1 MRSSVLVVV
10 NDPKD
15 MPLHF
20 EGVELVAARKY
31 LTDSLYADM
40 RGARVFNLCRSY
52 RYQSTGYYVSLL
64 AAARGQKPF
73 PNILTIRDIT
83 SQALVRGVSE
93 ELEDLIQRSLRP
105 IQSKE
110 FVLSI
115 YFGHNLAKR
124 HDALSSHLFRL
135 FQAPFLRALFL
146 YGEKNK
152 KWHLQNISPIAAGE
166 IPEEH
171 RPFVVNV
178 AHEYFR
184 KSRRNAGRRVP
195 LRYDLAILHNPEEKE
210 PPSDGKALRKFV
222 RAAESLGL
230 AAELIEKDDIGRLAE
245 FDGLFI
251 RETTSVPH
259 HTYRFARRAVAEGVV
274 TIDDPESILKCTNKV
289 FLAELLER
297 HRVRTPKTMI
307 VHRDNVALIP
317 ETLGFPCILKRPD
330 SSFSQGVIKVEN
342 EDELETHAEKMLDR
356 SDLVIA
362 QEFLSTD
369 YDWRVGIIDR
379 EPLYVCKYYMA
390 KKHWQIIKRDSR
402 GLRTEDGP
410 SETYSVEDAPKGVV
424 RAALRA
430 ANLIGDGF
438 YGVDVKERD
447 GKLYVIEVNDN
458 PSIDSGVEDSVMGEE
473 LYRKIMTVFLRR
485 IEGMKLYKD
494 GAPKT

>member
-1 MRSSVLVVV
+1 MHASVLVVA

-31 LTDSLYADM
+31 LTDSRYADM
-40 RGARVFNLCRSY
+40 RGAKVFNLCRSY

-83 SQALVRGVSE
+83 SQMLVRGVSE
-93 ELEDLIQRSLRP
+93 ELEDLIQKSLRP
-105 IQSKE
+105 IQSRE

-146 YGEKNK
+146 YSEKNK
-152 KWHLQNISPIAAGE
+152 KWHLQNISPVAAGE

-178 AHEYFR
+178 AQEYFR
-184 KSRRNAGRRVP
+184 KRQRNARRRIP
-195 LRYDLAILHNPEEKE
+195 LRYDLAILHNPSEKE
-210 PPSDGKALRKFV
+210 PPSDRKALQKFV

-259 HTYRFARRAVAEGVV
+259 HTYRFARRAVAEGLVV
-274 TIDDPESILKCTNKV
+274 IDDPESILKCTNKV

-297 HRVRTPKTMI
+297 HRVRTPKTLI
-307 VHRDNVALIP
+307 VHRDNFDRIP

-330 SSFSQGVIKVEN
+330 SSFSQGVVKVEN
-342 EDELETHAEKMLDR
+342 EDELEIHAGKMLER

-369 YDWRVGIIDR
+369 YDWRIGIIDR
-379 EPLYVCKYYMA
+379 EPIYVCKYYMA
-390 KKHWQIIKRDSR
+390 EKHWQIIKRDSM
-402 GLRTEDGP
+402 GLRTADGP
-410 SETYSVEDAPKGVV
+410 SETYSVEDAPKGVL
-424 RAALRA
+424 RTALRA
-430 ANLIGDGF
+430 ANLIGEGF

-447 GKLYVIEVNDN
+447 GKFYVIEVNDN
-458 PSIDSGVEDSVMGEE
+458 PSIDSGVEDAVMKEE
-473 LYRKIMTVFLRR
+473 LYRKIMMVFLRR
-485 IEGMKLYKD
+485 IERLKSYDD
-494 GAPKT
+494 GSRKA